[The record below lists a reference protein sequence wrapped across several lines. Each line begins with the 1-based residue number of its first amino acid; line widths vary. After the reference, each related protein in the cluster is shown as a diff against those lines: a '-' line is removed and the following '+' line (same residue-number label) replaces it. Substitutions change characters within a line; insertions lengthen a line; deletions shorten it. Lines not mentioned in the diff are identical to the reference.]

1 MDKVVHYLFFNNNFF
16 TILYLYMDNLLVR
29 IYVIYFLEVKM
40 KNNKDIWSK
49 TLSIIKQ
56 NTTEASYSHWFLKA
70 NLHSINKMI
79 KIAYIESNDSFVVK
93 SLNQRYKHMLE
104 DSLKEVL
111 GEPYKVI
118 VKESKEFEIEEV
130 QEEIPG
136 LQPKK
141 TIEKFHKT
149 NNNLTSQKIFN
160 PKYTF
165 DNFIVGDCNE
175 LAFAVAKAVSD
186 NPSTSYNPLFLHG
199 NSGLGKTHLM
209 HAIGIHLLENFEN
222 INILY
227 VSSEM
232 FTNELIKSIQDQNS
246 SREFKKK
253 YRNLDVLLI
262 DDIQFLEGK
271 ETTQI
276 EFFNTFN
283 DLYANNKQIIISSD
297 RPPNKLVKL
306 DERLRSRFSWKMVAE
321 LLPADL
327 ETRVAILQKKAENE
341 NIEVDE
347 DVYEVIQLIAE
358 KIPDNIRNLEGAFN
372 RVVTFSNIMPDKIN
386 VKFAKRILND
396 IVEIGGKTITPV
408 KIKEVVSKY
417 YNIKVSDLESSK
429 RTNKVAYPRQIAMYL
444 CRNMTEHS
452 FPQIGKI
459 FGDRHYTTVMH
470 ACEKIQAELK
480 TDSNLKEIIEA
491 IKKKINDVD

>member
-1 MDKVVHYLFFNNNFF
+1 
-16 TILYLYMDNLLVR
+16 MDNLLVR
-29 IYVIYFLEVKM
+29 MYVTHFLGVKM
-40 KNNKDIWSK
+40 KNKKEIWKK

-56 NTTEASYSHWFLKA
+56 NTTDASYSHWFLKA

-104 DSLKEVL
+104 DSLKEIL

-118 VKESKEFEIEEV
+118 VKESKEFEKEEI

-136 LQPKK
+136 LQSKN
-141 TIEKFHKT
+141 TDEKFHKPID
-149 NNNLTSQKIFN
+149 NLTSQKIFN

-165 DNFIVGDCNE
+165 DNFIVGNCNE

-209 HAIGIHLLENFEN
+209 HAIGIHLLENFNN

-341 NIEVDE
+341 KIEVND
-347 DVYEVIQLIAE
+347 DVYEVIQLISQ

-372 RVVTFSNIMPDKIN
+372 RVVSFANIMKCDVNIP
-386 VKFAKRILND
+386 FAKRILND
-396 IVEIGGKTITPV
+396 VIGIGGNKITPLQ
-408 KIKEVVSKY
+408 IKEIVSKY

-429 RTNKVAYPRQIAMYL
+429 KTNKVAYPRQIAMYL
-444 CRNMTEHS
+444 CRIMTDHS

-459 FGDRHYTTVMH
+459 FGNRHYTTVMH
-470 ACEKIQAELK
+470 ACDKIQAELK
-480 TDSNLKEIIEA
+480 TDSNLKEIIED
-491 IKKKINDVD
+491 IKKKISTVDQI

>member
-1 MDKVVHYLFFNNNFF
+1 MENKKEIWKKV
-16 TILYLYMDNLLVR
+16 
-29 IYVIYFLEVKM
+29 
-40 KNNKDIWSK
+40 
-49 TLSIIKQ
+49 LSIIKQ
-56 NTTEASYSHWFLKA
+56 NTTDASYSHWFLKA
-70 NLHSINKMI
+70 NLHSINEMI

-104 DSLKEVL
+104 STLMQVM

-118 VKESKEFEIEEV
+118 VKESKEYENQQIMDDSDYSNT
-130 QEEIPG
+130 QI
-136 LQPKK
+136 KK
-141 TIEKFHKT
+141 NKEKVNKL
-149 NNNLTSQKIFN
+149 NNNLKNQRIFN

-209 HAIGIHLLENFEN
+209 HAMGIHLLENFDN

-283 DLYANNKQIIISSD
+283 DLYGNNKQIIISSD
-297 RPPNKLVKL
+297 RPPNKLVRL

-341 NIEVDE
+341 KIDVDD
-347 DVYEVIQLIAE
+347 DVYEVIQLISQ

-372 RVVTFSNIMPDKIN
+372 RVVSFANIMKCNIDVP
-386 VKFAKRILND
+386 FAKRILND
-396 IVEIGGKTITPV
+396 IIEIGGKKITPLR
-408 KIKEVVSKY
+408 IKEVVSKY
-417 YNIKVSDLESSK
+417 YNIKVTDLESSK

-444 CRNMTEHS
+444 CRIMTDHS

-470 ACEKIQAELK
+470 ACDKIQAELK
-480 TDSNLKEIIEA
+480 TDSNLKEIIED
-491 IKKKINDVD
+491 IKKKINNVD

>member
-1 MDKVVHYLFFNNNFF
+1 MENKKEIWKKV
-16 TILYLYMDNLLVR
+16 
-29 IYVIYFLEVKM
+29 
-40 KNNKDIWSK
+40 
-49 TLSIIKQ
+49 LSIIKQ
-56 NTTEASYSHWFLKA
+56 NTTDASYSHWFLKA
-70 NLHSINKMI
+70 NLHSINEII

-104 DSLKEVL
+104 STLMQVM

-118 VKESKEFEIEEV
+118 VKESKEYENQQIMDDSDYSNT
-130 QEEIPG
+130 QI
-136 LQPKK
+136 KK
-141 TIEKFHKT
+141 NKEKVNKL
-149 NNNLTSQKIFN
+149 NNNLKNQRIFN

-209 HAIGIHLLENFEN
+209 HAMGIHLLENFDN

-283 DLYANNKQIIISSD
+283 DLYGNNKQIIISSD
-297 RPPNKLVKL
+297 RPPNKLVRL

-341 NIEVDE
+341 KIDVDD
-347 DVYEVIQLIAE
+347 DVYEVIQLISQ

-372 RVVTFSNIMPDKIN
+372 RVVSFANIMKCNIDVP
-386 VKFAKRILND
+386 FAKRILND
-396 IVEIGGKTITPV
+396 IIEIGGKKITPLR
-408 KIKEVVSKY
+408 IKEVVSKY
-417 YNIKVSDLESSK
+417 YNIKVTDLESSK

-444 CRNMTEHS
+444 CRIMTDHS

-470 ACEKIQAELK
+470 ACDKIQAELK
-480 TDSNLKEIIEA
+480 TDSNLKEIIED
-491 IKKKINDVD
+491 IKKKINNVD